1 MFPFIAMELD
11 VKDKKILQELDTNP
25 RIPLSRLARKVRLSQ
40 QVVDYRIKR
49 LQERG
54 IIQHFGTIFNLSKI
68 GYEQYRVFFQ
78 AGNVDDNEKRKVIEY
93 LKGHEN
99 LYWAALVGGKWDL
112 LVVVFVR
119 NYEAFEVF
127 LDELFEKYPR
137 ILKDYEA
144 FYVLYHEFYP
154 HKFLGN
160 ITYGKPLKIN
170 FANAGALVDLDILD
184 IKILDLI
191 KMNCRA
197 SSLDI
202 GKQCKVSYKTVQNR
216 IKRLSENGFIS
227 GYRLFLRSEQFSY
240 KAYFLVVSFTSYG
253 RKTQEDL
260 LGYAQQHPLITQTLK
275 LFGRWSLMFHLRLRD
290 ERELQKVIIEMRN
303 KFPLIGDYGIIPIFE
318 DISIAHFPMSG
329 KLIVGNG

>member
-1 MFPFIAMELD
+1 MFLFFGMELD
-11 VKDKKILQELDTNP
+11 VKDKKILQELDANP
-25 RIPLSRLARKVRLSQ
+25 KIPLSRLAKKVRLSQ

-49 LQERG
+49 LREQG

-78 AGNVDDNEKRKVIEY
+78 VGNVDDNEKRRVIEY
-93 LKGHEN
+93 LKKHEN

-112 LVVVFVR
+112 LVVVFVK
-119 NYEAFEVF
+119 NYEEFESF
-127 LDELFEKYPR
+127 LDELFEKYQK

-144 FYVLYHEFYP
+144 FYVLYHEFYS
-154 HKFLGN
+154 HKFLGD
-160 ITYGKPLKIN
+160 IASGKPLKIN
-170 FANAGALVDLDILD
+170 FANAGAFVDLDTLD

-197 SSLDI
+197 PSLDI
-202 GKQCKVSYKTVQNR
+202 GKKCKVSYKTIQNR
-216 IKRLSENGFIS
+216 IKVLDEKGLIA
-227 GYRLFLRSEQFSY
+227 GYRLFLRSEQFFY

-253 RKTQEDL
+253 RKTQDDL

-290 ERELQKVIIEMRN
+290 ERELQGVIIEMRN
-303 KFPLIGDYGIIPIFE
+303 KFPLIGDYGVIPVFE
-318 DISIAHFPMSG
+318 DIAIAHFPMSK
-329 KLIVGNG
+329 KL